1 MVGSVLSVL
10 PGRLEALGIWI
21 AGLSPVT
28 LPLYGAASLLS
39 ISDLPKELARAM
51 PRAFQFWLMVALLAT
66 AWLIVRLWKMRREMA
81 RSVLAAPAPAESPE
95 LVAQ

>member
-39 ISDLPKELARAM
+39 ISDLPKGTRARQCRG
-51 PRAFQFWLMVALLAT
+51 PSTFG
-66 AWLIVRLWKMRREMA
+66 
-81 RSVLAAPAPAESPE
+81 
-95 LVAQ
+95 